1 MLHATECNIRI
12 ATAAFEIDNGPVMSN
27 KRAVR
32 QKQPVSI
39 YTLAKELELTPGTV
53 SRALRNR
60 PEIGIATRTLIRKR
74 AEELGFKLRNFESRL
89 TNICVVI
96 ETRPKQRSLFSA
108 YVDSVLDGVW
118 RYCRTNEIELSLF
131 GEDLDRLESCNLV
144 RVLGRRGANGAV
156 FLNASQRC
164 GYFGS
169 LNQQNFP
176 YCCVMTAPPEARPWT
191 ILADASGMAE
201 RATQHLLQHGH
212 QRIAFLDS
220 LAGFDLGAERRAGY
234 LRAMKAAARPERDCQ
249 IMSSEECGV
258 PPVDAFDFAARAVH
272 ALLGR
277 PQAPTAFLTMSDE
290 EGVATIH
297 QLTSRGLRVPED
309 ISVLSFDDSRFCA
322 YSNPALTVISLPYET
337 IGEEAASIVHQRI
350 QENSGDHLRPRT
362 VRGGELLV
370 RDSTGPA
377 PLK

>member
-1 MLHATECNIRI
+1 
-12 ATAAFEIDNGPVMSN
+12 MSK

-32 QKQPVSI
+32 QKQTVSI
-39 YTLAKELELTPGTV
+39 YTLAKEFDVTPGTV

-60 PEIGIATRTLIRKR
+60 PEIGTATRTFIRKR

-118 RYCRTNEIELSLF
+118 QYCSTNEIELSIF
-131 GEDLDRLESCNLV
+131 GENLERLESCNLV

-156 FLNASQRC
+156 FLNASLRS
-164 GYFGS
+164 GYFAS

-201 RATQHLLQHGH
+201 RATQHLLQLGH
-212 QRIAFLDS
+212 QRIAFFDS
-220 LAGFDLGAERRAGY
+220 LAGFGAGAERKAGY

-249 IMSSEECGV
+249 IMSPEQCGV
-258 PPVDAFDFAARAVH
+258 PPIDAFDFATRAVH

-277 PQAPTAFLTMSDE
+277 PQAPTAFLTMNDE

-297 QLTSRGLRVPED
+297 QLTTRGLRVPED
-309 ISVLSFDDSRFCA
+309 CSVISFDDSHFCA
-322 YSNPALTVISLPYET
+322 YSNPALTVISLPYQT

-350 QENSGDHLRPRT
+350 QENSGDHLKPRT

-377 PLK
+377 PSK